1 MMQLTEDWIKQQTP
15 KENTFKNG
23 KKLSQDGKFSNLKK
37 ASDETLYFG
46 ECAGSG
52 KKPYYTSVDFL
63 DPANPVGRCSCPSR
77 EFPCKHSI
85 GLMFEILS
93 REMEFEV
100 SDIPEDIIAKRE
112 KLLKREK
119 KEKEVKKEVEITSKV
134 EQKTN
139 NTAKMKKMKKQL
151 EGLNKAELLV
161 QELLAHGL
169 KSLFSNQKEYEKVA
183 KDMASYY
190 LTGLEV
196 AFFKLFDEI
205 MELSGVILQS
215 EEEEDYNYDTLIQ
228 TLLWIHSVIQKSKVY
243 LNEKIEK
250 QEYDLD
256 NNELYEA
263 LGGVWKLEDLEK
275 IGMVKENV
283 ELVQLS
289 FDVFYDEVKQEYR
302 DIGYWIEPKTGEI
315 SKTIQYRPKKAL
327 KHIKAEDSCFDCLC
341 VSKLCYYPSVSATK
355 RVRFEDFTSMELTE
369 EIRETMLQHMAT
381 DISEAIKNVKN
392 EIKNTLAEK
401 IVPIAI
407 KYERIAKINGQY
419 VIVDSSGNTI
429 VLRDDKTKEKAQGSV
444 DIFEQLLSKGMLVG
458 QGIFGMIYYNSEDSS
473 YYLQP
478 YSVITREQV
487 VRLRF

>member
-1 MMQLTEDWIKQQTP
+1 MIQLTEDWIKQQTS

-37 ASDETLYFG
+37 ASDETLFFG

-52 KKPYYTSVDFL
+52 KKPYYTSVDFI

-119 KEKEVKKEVEITSKV
+119 KEKEVETAPKV
-134 EQKTN
+134 EQKTG
-139 NTAKMKKMKKQL
+139 NTVKMKKIQKQL
-151 EGLNKAELLV
+151 EGLDKAELLV
-161 QELLAHGL
+161 QELLEHGL
-169 KSLFSNQKEYEKVA
+169 KSLFSNKKEYEKVA

-196 AFFKLFDEI
+196 AFFKLFDEVT
-205 MELSGVILQS
+205 ELSGVILES
-215 EEEEDYNYDTLIQ
+215 DEEENYNYDTLIQ
-228 TLLWIHSVIQKSKVY
+228 ALLWIHSVIQKSKVY

-256 NNELYEA
+256 NSELYEA
-263 LGGVWKLEDLEK
+263 LGGIWKLEELEK

-302 DIGYWIEPKTGEI
+302 DIGYWIEPQTGEV

-341 VSKLCYYPSVSATK
+341 VPKLCYYPSVATTK
-355 RVRFEDFTSMELTE
+355 RVRFDNFTSKELTE
-369 EIRETMLQHMAT
+369 EIRETMLQYMAT
-381 DISEAIKNVKN
+381 DISEVVKNVKN

-401 IVPIAI
+401 IVPVAI
-407 KYERIAKINGQY
+407 KYDRIAKINGQY
-419 VIVDSSGNTI
+419 AIVDSSGNTI
-429 VLRDDKTKEKAQGSV
+429 VLCDDTTNDYSTM
-444 DIFEQLLSKGMLVG
+444 DIFERLLSKEMLAG

-478 YSVITREQV
+478 YSVITKKQV